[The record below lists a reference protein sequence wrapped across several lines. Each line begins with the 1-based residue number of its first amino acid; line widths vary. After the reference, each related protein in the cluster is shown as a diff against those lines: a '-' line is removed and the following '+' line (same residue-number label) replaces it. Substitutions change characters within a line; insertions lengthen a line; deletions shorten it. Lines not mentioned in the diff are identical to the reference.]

1 MLVQGKRPR
10 ELRWYHAGP
19 MLFGDWGTSRLY
31 VLGLAFAATRFAS
44 LWFMLAMSVLLVA
57 VGWAYQVICRLF
69 PDGGGVYSSARHR
82 SQSLA
87 VIGALLLCADYVVT
101 AALSSLDAFRYLHVP
116 HPELWAAG
124 SIALIGVLNYF
135 GPTKAGSFALVAA
148 LLTVALTL
156 VIALAALPFLGEARL
171 TAPPTRHTESESLLW
186 AWLRPSLSPLE
197 PGITWWRQFTDLI
210 LAISGVEA
218 VANMT
223 GIMVKPV
230 ERTSRLAIWPVLI
243 EIVLLNLLLTAAMS
257 TLPES
262 LLVTPEG
269 QVRPEARDAMLGVL
283 ARYYVGPVFAAVASL
298 VFALLLLSA
307 VNTAV
312 TDLVSIQYMMAR
324 DRELPSILAG
334 LNRWGMPLLP
344 LVIGCLVPLVTLLL
358 VPDVE
363 ELAHLYAIGVVGA
376 VAVNLGTTSTNLQLP
391 LRRWERAVMLPLTAL
406 MVVIWVTI
414 AVDKPQAL
422 AFALGILAL
431 GLAGRWAAHNREAIR
446 RWFLAPVPHPFMVEA
461 PGPPGGAV
469 PPSPPPPAPAV
480 EHAPA
485 PAYAPAGRVLVAT
498 RGNAKLIH
506 FALEQARARQA
517 ELLVLFVRHIAVFTM
532 GPANQAD
539 VSSDSEAQELF
550 AQVQR
555 GAAEVG
561 VPVRLLYSVAGDIAE
576 AILETAATQGVDL
589 VLLGASQRG
598 GLWRTMKG
606 DVLQEVGQHLPE
618 RISLLIHA

>member
-31 VLGLAFAATRFAS
+31 VLGLAFNATRFAS
-44 LWFMLAMSVLLVA
+44 FWFMLAMSVLLIA

-101 AALSSLDAFRYLHVP
+101 AALSALDAFHYLGVKD
-116 HPELWAAG
+116 PEVWAAC
-124 SIALIGVLNYF
+124 SIAAIGALNYF

-148 LLTVALTL
+148 LLTVALTF
-156 VIALAALPFLGEARL
+156 VVATAALPLLEHARVDRPHG
-171 TAPPTRHTESESLLW
+171 PPAGW
-186 AWLRPSLSPLE
+186 WL
-197 PGITWWRQFTDLI
+197 QFTELI

-230 ERTSRLAIWPVLI
+230 ARTSRLAIWPVLT
-243 EIVLLNLLLTAAMS
+243 EIVILNLVLTVAMLALPENLLLTVNAQGDPVVIEEAKTAALRVMA
-257 TLPES
+257 EH
-262 LLVTPEG
+262 
-269 QVRPEARDAMLGVL
+269 
-283 ARYYVGPVFAAVASL
+283 YVGHAFAAGAAL

-324 DRELPSILAG
+324 DKELPSVLAG

-344 LVIGCLVPLVTLLL
+344 LVIGCVVPLVTLLL

-363 ELAHLYAIGVVGA
+363 GLSHLYAIGVVGA
-376 VAVNLGTTSTNLQLP
+376 VAVNLGTTSTNFGLP
-391 LRRWERAVMLPLTAL
+391 LKRWERALMLPLTVL
-406 MVVIWVTI
+406 MVAIWVTI

-422 AFALGILAL
+422 AFALGILAI

-446 RWFLAPVPHPFMVEA
+446 RWFLAPVPHPFMVEN
-461 PGPPGGAV
+461 PGPPGGV
-469 PPSPPPPAPAV
+469 MPLSPRPPPPAPVRAV
-480 EHAPA
+480 E

-498 RGNAKLIH
+498 RGSIRLVR
-506 FALEQARARQA
+506 FALEQARARRA

-539 VSSDSEAQELF
+539 IATDPEAQELF
-550 AQVQR
+550 AQVQKE
-555 GAAEVG
+555 AAELG
-561 VPVRLLYSVAGDIAE
+561 VPVRLLYSVASNIAE
-576 AILETAATQGVDL
+576 AILETAATHGVDV

-606 DVLQEVGQHLPE
+606 DILQEVGQHLPE